1 MADSEK
7 GRETAEFDNRTPSMR
22 EPSHMEE
29 DEEGRGGSFLFHRL
43 TFHSLMQEP
52 AAALFWSD
60 LGLYRHCQ
68 CLRQLHCIVWVKCR
82 CSVKQNCCTA
92 SKEDLPESVT
102 TKQEVTLAQPEGEI

>member
-60 LGLYRHCQ
+60 LGLYSHCQ
-68 CLRQLHCIVWVKCR
+68 KYGTV
-82 CSVKQNCCTA
+82 
-92 SKEDLPESVT
+92 D
-102 TKQEVTLAQPEGEI
+102 TLVI